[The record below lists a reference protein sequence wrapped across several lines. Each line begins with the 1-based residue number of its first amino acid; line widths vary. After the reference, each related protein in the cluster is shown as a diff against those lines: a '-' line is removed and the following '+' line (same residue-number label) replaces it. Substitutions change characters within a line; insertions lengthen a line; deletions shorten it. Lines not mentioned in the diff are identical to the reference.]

1 MPLHYDLERNTG
13 GDIGRST
20 VWWRHARIAKRLRRA
35 GVPEPSEPFTVE
47 AWCEAIAAARGRPIR
62 IREASMHA
70 TWPPGFFFTDEG
82 VDYLIVDA
90 CLPTLARTQTL
101 LHELAHLL
109 LGHRGNALHGD
120 INPAVEAEAE
130 IAADLLSRQLARAS
144 RTARREVAPQQDR
157 NLADLQ
163 VRTRGWMSDRRADW
177 YLDLL
182 WVTLRTEI
190 PDVSLILVA
199 HDDEPAPALGGSRR
213 TYRRVVEVHDQLR
226 LLRPWISP
234 EVRDSALRRAKRRRL
249 SPGSAEAVAE
259 AAVIAVALRRRK
271 AGAAPA
277 DEDLL
282 VDLPNAGHLDIR
294 AETTRLA
301 RISHALHQS
310 PVVRAELARWG
321 TAAKAGKTSRPA
333 TAPADRQRWWI
344 AA

>member
-1 MPLHYDLERNTG
+1 M
-13 GDIGRST
+13 
-20 VWWRHARIAKRLRRA
+20 
-35 GVPEPSEPFTVE
+35 PEPPEPFTVE
-47 AWCEAIAAARGRPIR
+47 AWCEAIAAARGRRIR

-70 TWPPGFFFTDEG
+70 TWPPGFFFNDDD

-120 INPAVEAEAE
+120 INPSVEAEAE

-144 RTARREVAPQQDR
+144 RTARRVETPQQDR
-157 NLADLQ
+157 DLTDLH
-163 VRTRGWMSDRRADW
+163 VRTLDWMNDRRDDW
-177 YLDLL
+177 HLNLL

-190 PDVSLILVA
+190 PDASLILVA
-199 HDDEPAPALGGSRR
+199 QDDEPAPALGGSRR

-226 LLRPWISP
+226 RLRPWFSQ
-234 EVRDSALRRAKRRRL
+234 EVRASALRGARRRRL
-249 SPGSAEAVAE
+249 SPDSTEAVAE

-271 AGAAPA
+271 AGAPPA
-277 DEDLL
+277 DENLL
-282 VDLPNAGHLDIR
+282 ASPPDSGCLDIR
-294 AETTRLA
+294 AETRRLA

-310 PVVRAELARWG
+310 PLVRAELARWG
-321 TAAKAGKTSRPA
+321 TATRAGRASRPA
-333 TAPADRQRWWI
+333 RAPADRQRWWI